1 MKEFDENERYEL
13 GRLTFK
19 AMNGVMI
26 PSDFK
31 RFGQLFS
38 NVKREQYSKYLGVL
52 VPSLSDDALYKL
64 VAGVADYS
72 AENAKLEVNSFLRR
86 DDILKGLF
94 LAEADRHGFKVVL
107 TDQGDVVTVPT
118 TIPNVIMHQYKT
130 LIETHP
136 EIFNSAN
143 GEFSIGNVHRS
154 MGFNLINSIL
164 LDEFA
169 KLNLQRTVE
178 AEKFIAAQRLP
189 LVTELTD
196 NVKKNVVLSDDGGRP
211 IVQVEQLVLNKDH
224 KVFRAQVANVI
235 AESIGLLTGIV
246 LSKPQAQAGISFR
259 KLTVTE
265 LAEELVNEGLGTL
278 APVSMAS
285 KFSSISRSG
294 LQTTKAPPITKAIHD
309 TIQQEEKGAYVYITD
324 IASFLK
330 TQLVRALTNAHEL
343 MVSYQ
348 DLRGPEQQK
357 AFKSIIIDALK
368 EQELPKAVSA
378 REAIYQA
385 IENAVNRASTAL
397 RQTKSFNF
405 SDINPAPSSAQ
416 ATSRNKS
423 GQVL

>member
-26 PSDFK
+26 PADFK

-265 LAEELVNEGLGTL
+265 LAEELVN
-278 APVSMAS
+278 
-285 KFSSISRSG
+285 
-294 LQTTKAPPITKAIHD
+294 
-309 TIQQEEKGAYVYITD
+309 
-324 IASFLK
+324 
-330 TQLVRALTNAHEL
+330 
-343 MVSYQ
+343 
-348 DLRGPEQQK
+348 
-357 AFKSIIIDALK
+357 
-368 EQELPKAVSA
+368 
-378 REAIYQA
+378 
-385 IENAVNRASTAL
+385 
-397 RQTKSFNF
+397 
-405 SDINPAPSSAQ
+405 
-416 ATSRNKS
+416 
-423 GQVL
+423 